1 MILYNKIQRREY
13 KMEDKKELIKWI
25 EVLLNDAKN
34 NMLASD
40 KDNNMYHYFSG
51 QATAYESILFGL
63 KLEG

>member
-1 MILYNKIQRREY
+1 
-13 KMEDKKELIKWI
+13 MEDKKELIKWI